1 MAKEYAAYLK
11 GKMDV
16 ASEMLSRPNSA
27 LTEEWKAYRH
37 LLRID
42 EITRERLRRAATADD
57 EAAFLRRFAIC

>member
-16 ASEMLSRPNSA
+16 ASEMLSRLNSA

-42 EITRERLRRAATADD
+42 EITRCLLYTSPSPRD
-57 EAAFLRRFAIC
+57 

>member
-16 ASEMLSRPNSA
+16 ASEMLSRLNSA

-42 EITRERLRRAATADD
+42 EITRERLRRHC
-57 EAAFLRRFAIC
+57 RR